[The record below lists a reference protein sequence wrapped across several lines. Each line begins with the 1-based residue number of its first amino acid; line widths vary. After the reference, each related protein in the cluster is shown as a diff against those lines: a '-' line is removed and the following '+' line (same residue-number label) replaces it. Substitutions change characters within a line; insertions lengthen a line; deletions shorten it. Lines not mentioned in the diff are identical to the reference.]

1 MRFVKDSKE
10 TKLREIVTK
19 SCGSTIKHLMNQKVL
34 SFPFNEPV
42 NTDLYQDYLNYV
54 QTPMDFG
61 TIKNKI
67 EQYKHPREFEK
78 DVRLVF
84 ENAKKYNAPETE
96 VREMARI
103 LEQKFE
109 EKWNK
114 SVLPKLEELKT
125 FEADEHLELKQCK
138 ADSVI
143 REAESRVHECCKLL
157 LKRLQV

>member
-1 MRFVKDSKE
+1 
-10 TKLREIVTK
+10 
-19 SCGSTIKHLMNQKVL
+19 MNQKVL